1 MARKS
6 FLLGDFLVEQGIITR
21 EQLREALKY
30 HHEKGIRL
38 GRALIELGFVS
49 EDQIIRA
56 LSEQLNVQY
65 VKLKTY
71 KVDPEVLRLISPEI
85 AWNYLALPLF
95 RIRERLT
102 VAMVNPLDIFAID
115 ALTRASKMKIEPVV
129 CSESDMREALRKYY
143 PKRKSSPAPTPDTV
157 EPAPAPEE
165 QAAETASEPT
175 NGYWQKIDDFLKRLA
190 EKKARQAFVLG
201 NKIRVDFGEY
211 QEDWP
216 LPDSLDKNSFIRM
229 LCSLG
234 DEVSTY
240 ERLPHRF
247 LIDKKYADGPCRYHV
262 LAGSGVKS
270 ETAMITLQMA
280 RNEEMAGLPETSP
293 LARLLNVLPHTPGL
307 VVLAAPDLYLLD
319 QAFYATWQAVHG
331 KFRYPIAIENQPTAI
346 LPDATQLVS
355 CHPAEQLA
363 MLRYVQAAN
372 CDGLF
377 LKNITDASV
386 LQQVIQLAETGVPVV
401 LGLVTTKPWM
411 APELLFGKG
420 YEEFAR
426 LVHHVYYRA
435 AVTRLCPECRKK
447 VQPPQPLKKLL
458 NGKSELT
465 IYDDTGCEACQQQN
479 GQSREI
485 VEFLW
490 EAHSIGEPRNG
501 RNGRR
506 NGHAAKEIRRAL
518 EKQLLPRLKKGE
530 IGLSQVLPL
539 LAAE

>member
-6 FLLGDFLVEQGIITR
+6 CLLGDFLVEQGIITR

-38 GRALIELGFVS
+38 GRALIALGFVD

-56 LSEQLNVQY
+56 LSEQLSVQY

-71 KVDPEVLRLISPEI
+71 KVDPEVLKLIKPEI

-95 RIRERLT
+95 RIRDRLT

-129 CSESDMREALRKYY
+129 CSETDMQEALRKYY
-143 PKRKSSPAPTPDTV
+143 PKRS
-157 EPAPAPEE
+157 APAKKQDSAEPR
-165 QAAETASEPT
+165 QAAPAQENAAAPQ
-175 NGYWQKIDDFLKRLA
+175 NGYWQKIEDFLAQLA

-201 NKIRVDFGEY
+201 EKVRVDFGEY
-211 QEDWP
+211 YEDWD
-216 LPDSLDKNSFIRM
+216 LPENLDKNSFIRM
-229 LCSLG
+229 LSSLG
-234 DEVSTY
+234 DEVSTF

-247 LIDKKYADGPCRYHV
+247 LIDKQYANGPCRYHV

-270 ETAMITLQMA
+270 ETAMITLQMP
-280 RNEEMAGLPETSP
+280 RELNQNGLANDSP
-293 LARLLNVLPHTPGL
+293 LARLLEALPHSPGL
-307 VVLAAPDLYLLD
+307 VILAAPDLYLLD
-319 QAFYATWQAVHG
+319 QVFYATWQAISG
-331 KFRYPIAIENQPTAI
+331 KYRYPIAIENQPTAI
-346 LPDATQLVS
+346 LPDATQLIS

-372 CDGLF
+372 CDCLF
-377 LKNITDASV
+377 LKNIVDPAV
-386 LQQVIQLAETGVPVV
+386 LQQVVQLTETGVPIV
-401 LGLVTTKPWM
+401 LGLVTAKPWM
-411 APELLFGKG
+411 APELLFGDGDG
-420 YEEFAR
+420 YQKFSR
-426 LVHHVYYRA
+426 LVHQVYYRA
-435 AVTRLCPECRKK
+435 AVVRLCPECRKK

-465 IYDDTGCEACQQQN
+465 IYDDTGCEACKRQN
-479 GQSREI
+479 HREREI

-490 EAHSIGEPRNG
+490 EAHRAGEQQNG

-506 NGHAAKEIRRAL
+506 NGHVAREIRKAL
-518 EKQLLPRLKKGE
+518 EQQLLPRLKKGE

-539 LAAE
+539 MAAE